1 MRPLV
6 ALSTA
11 KSVEDAE
18 FIARELVERRVA
30 ACVNV
35 VPGVSSIYRWRGD
48 VERSDE
54 VLLVIKTSAERFEA
68 LREALLKLHTYELPE
83 LVALEVK
90 GGHAPYL
97 AWLEESLG

>member
-1 MRPLV
+1 MRPLL

-11 KSVEDAE
+11 KSLEDAE
-18 FIARELVERRVA
+18 FIARELVERRLA
-30 ACVNV
+30 ACVNI
-35 VPGVSSIYRWRGD
+35 VPGIASVYRWRGD

-54 VLLVIKTSAERFEA
+54 VLLVFKTSVERFEA

-83 LVALEVK
+83 LVGLEVK
-90 GGHAPYL
+90 TGHPPYL

>member
-1 MRPLV
+1 V
-6 ALSTA
+6 ALSVA
-11 KSVEDAE
+11 KSLEDAE
-18 FIARELVERRVA
+18 FIARELVERRLA

-35 VPGVSSIYRWRGD
+35 VPGVASVYRWRGD

-54 VLLVIKTSAERFEA
+54 VLLVMKTSAERFEA

-83 LVALEVK
+83 LIALEVK
-90 GGHAPYL
+90 AGHAPYL